1 MNITMNQIIGV
12 NDGSD
17 NEVYMATVGEVIKVT
32 DSLIVLRDPE
42 FTGTIVA
49 KLSPKDFHRIVLNP
63 CNDENWSAI
72 PARIENNMVVA
83 WK

>member
-1 MNITMNQIIGV
+1 MNISKNQIIGV

-17 NEVYMATVGEVIKVT
+17 DNPYMATVGAVSKVT
-32 DSLIVLRDPE
+32 STLIVLRDVE
-42 FTGTIVA
+42 FTGMIVA

-63 CNDENWSAI
+63 CNDEDWSAI